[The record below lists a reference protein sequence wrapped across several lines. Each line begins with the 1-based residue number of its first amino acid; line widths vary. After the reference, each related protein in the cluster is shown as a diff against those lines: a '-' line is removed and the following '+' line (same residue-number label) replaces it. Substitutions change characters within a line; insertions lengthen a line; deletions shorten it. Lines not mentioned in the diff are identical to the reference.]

1 MGVSVKRNQPLGP
14 QHSFLFRVIAF
25 LSKLQ
30 LEYLL
35 RSMGNSHFLVVMF
48 VFIAGATA
56 LGIITIAAY
65 LTKLPLL
72 FPPLGPSAFILFHT
86 PMSMT
91 ASPRNVILSHTM
103 AVAAGLLSLLLI
115 GMIYPEAN
123 LSDPTVMNWYR
134 VMVIALSMGLIGFM
148 MVAVRC
154 VHPPAAASA
163 LIAAMGYLANAEQIL
178 GLIGAVILL
187 VLEAIFFNRIIGGMP
202 YPMWGADPRVARNY
216 GELAGIA
223 ESGTTFWKQLSTK
236 IFQNR

>member
-1 MGVSVKRNQPLGP
+1 MKGNRPLGP
-14 QHSFLFRVIAF
+14 QHSLLFRVTAF
-25 LSKLQ
+25 FSRLQ

-35 RSMGNSHFLVVMF
+35 RNMGNSRFLVVLF

-65 LTKLPLL
+65 LTELPLL

-103 AVAAGLLSLLLI
+103 AVAAGLLSLWLI
-115 GMIYPEAN
+115 GMIYQGAN
-123 LSDPTVMNWYR
+123 LSDPTMMNWYR
-134 VMVIALSMGLIGFM
+134 VMAIALSMGLIGFM

-163 LIAAMGYLANAEQIL
+163 LIAAMGYLANAEQVL

-187 VLEAIFFNRIIGGMP
+187 VLEAIFFNRIIGGLP
-202 YPMWGADPRVARNY
+202 YPIWRGDPNVARNY
-216 GELAGIA
+216 GELAGIS
-223 ESGTTFWKQLSTK
+223 ETGTTFWKQLATK
-236 IFQNR
+236 IFQGR